1 MSMEDIL
8 LSEISQTYKDN
19 IAWSNLYVNSRKK
32 KIQTQKQSRRL
43 LYQELEHEEKG
54 EIFLKRKENES
65 RTIVP
70 RDWKEGTVGIIF

>member
-1 MSMEDIL
+1 MAYSGHCEL
-8 LSEISQTYKDN
+8 KKKK
-19 IAWSNLYVNSRKK
+19 KK
-32 KIQTQKQSRRL
+32 KIQTQKRNRRL

-70 RDWKEGTVGIIF
+70 RD

>member
-1 MSMEDIL
+1 MIWFICEL
-8 LSEISQTYKDN
+8 KKK
-19 IAWSNLYVNSRKK
+19 KK
-32 KIQTQKQSRRL
+32 KIQTQKRSRWL

-65 RTIVP
+65 RMIIP

>member
-8 LSEISQTYKDN
+8 LSEISQTYKDKYCM
-19 IAWSNLYVNSRKK
+19 IWFICELKKK

-54 EIFLKRKENES
+54 EFFLKRKENES